1 MTVQDLPK
9 YIEAMENRDWQ
20 QCDILADSFKFM
32 KDYIV
37 EIYPTEQ
44 KKDAFVLSEDFLI
57 SRTILGNDT
66 VKEMFKYY
74 TIGNK

>member
-32 KDYIV
+32 KEYIV
-37 EIYPTEQ
+37 
-44 KKDAFVLSEDFLI
+44 
-57 SRTILGNDT
+57 
-66 VKEMFKYY
+66 
-74 TIGNK
+74 